1 MTRASGRCLDVVR
14 VLRIT
19 QGAPAVEAVALSCQ
33 GVLEALRGRTDAAR
47 RMIASARKMVEE
59 LGITQRLLEAD
70 VFGGLVELLEGDALA
85 AERSLRGAYDGLRD
99 LGLGID
105 AARAAALL
113 ARALLAQDR
122 VDEAE
127 ALSHESEALAGDD
140 LKAAIAWRGVRA
152 EALARRGEHAAAVE
166 FASQAVEI
174 AAATDALLDH
184 ADARLALAAALRAA
198 GRGREADA
206 EERRAIELWEAKGA
220 TLLAERAPRGGSEP
234 QRRSQR
240 SAPPWRP
247 RSAPAPRCGRTSR
260 SRRCGA
266 PRPPS
271 PRATRARSRTCTGA
285 TSRSS
290 ITRSASR
297 MDTTRSSSGSEPS
310 SKTRRTARSRTSRW
324 RRSATR
330 WRSAACA
337 ARPPARPAR
346 HLDRRDRGAVP
357 ARDRGR

>member
-19 QGAPAVEAVALSCQ
+19 QGAPAVEAVALSLPGRARGAARPHRCGATHDRVGAQ
-33 GVLEALRGRTDAAR
+33 DGRRARHHAAAARGRRVRRAHRAAR
-47 RMIASARKMVEE
+47 GRRA
-59 LGITQRLLEAD
+59 
-70 VFGGLVELLEGDALA
+70 A
-85 AERSLRGAYDGLRD
+85 AERCLRAAYDGLRE

-122 VDEAE
+122 VAEAE

-166 FASQAVEI
+166 FASAAVEI

-220 TLLAERAPRGGSEP
+220 TLLAERATHAAAPVAAPIAATAPRAAHAPRRRPVRPNFAIEEMRRAEAAVAARDARALEALVP
-234 QRRSQR
+234 ARHRDRRSPVRNHVRIRRDRRAGSSHHRRLDGQR
-240 SAPPWRP
+240 VCAR
-247 RSAPAPRCGRTSR
+247 AAGDA
-260 SRRCGA
+260 RRLA
-266 PRPPS
+266 
-271 PRATRARSRTCTGA
+271 RALPHAQHGLRLDR
-285 TSRSS
+285 
-290 ITRSASR
+290 
-297 MDTTRSSSGSEPS
+297 
-310 SKTRRTARSRTSRW
+310 
-324 RRSATR
+324 
-330 WRSAACA
+330 
-337 ARPPARPAR
+337 AR
-346 HLDRRDRGAVP
+346 HLDRRDREC
-357 ARDRGR
+357 RTCS